1 MSATPD
7 DCVHLS
13 IDIVREIHAEVI
25 KQFGGA
31 NGVRDENLLA
41 SAVLTP
47 QSSFGGKS
55 PYADI
60 VEIAA
65 AYLFYICKN
74 HPFLDGNKRT
84 AMMAAIVFLRLNGM
98 EPLPDSQQWERLVLD
113 VASSKIT
120 RDETTRR
127 LRKLRNRTRRDR
139 ESRGLTA
146 MQLGSWRKR
155 GDVRVIKSRSR

>member
-13 IDIVREIHAEVI
+13 INIVREIHTEAI
-25 KQFGGA
+25 KQFGGLKR
-31 NGVRDENLLA
+31 VRDENLLA

-47 QSSFGGKS
+47 QSRFGGKS

-60 VEIAA
+60 VEVAA

-84 AMMAAIVFLRLNGM
+84 AMMAGIVFLRLNGI
-98 EPLPDSQQWERLVLD
+98 ESKADNHQWEKLMLD
-113 VASSKIT
+113 VASGKID
-120 RDETTRR
+120 RDNTTQR
-127 LRKLRNRTRRDR
+127 LRKLITRP
-139 ESRGLTA
+139 
-146 MQLGSWRKR
+146 RKR
-155 GDVRVIKSRSR
+155 

>member
-1 MSATPD
+1 VSATPD
-7 DCVHLS
+7 DCVHLG

-25 KQFGGA
+25 KQFGGL

-60 VEIAA
+60 VEVAA

-84 AMMAAIVFLRLNGM
+84 AMMAAIVFLRLNGI
-98 EPLPDSQQWERLVLD
+98 ESKSDSQHWERLMLD
-113 VASSKIT
+113 VAASKID
-120 RDETTRR
+120 RATTTQR
-127 LRKLRNRTRRDR
+127 LRKL
-139 ESRGLTA
+139 L
-146 MQLGSWRKR
+146 KR
-155 GDVRVIKSRSR
+155 PRMERPGCATWPVTP

>member
-1 MSATPD
+1 MSATPA
-7 DCVHLS
+7 DCIHLS
-13 IDIVREIHAEVI
+13 IDIVREIHAEAI
-25 KQFGGA
+25 KQFGGL

-60 VEIAA
+60 VEVAA

-84 AMMAAIVFLRLNGM
+84 AMVAAIMFLRLNGM
-98 EPLPDSQQWERLVLD
+98 EPLPDSDEWEKLMLN
-113 VASSKIT
+113 VAASKID
-120 RDETTRR
+120 RATTTQR
-127 LRKLRNRTRRDR
+127 LRKLLKRPRNTDR
-139 ESRGLTA
+139 
-146 MQLGSWRKR
+146 
-155 GDVRVIKSRSR
+155 

>member
-1 MSATPD
+1 VSATPD

-13 IDIVREIHAEVI
+13 IEIVREMHAEAI
-25 KQFGGA
+25 KKFGGL

-84 AMMAAIVFLRLNGM
+84 AMMAALVFLRLNGV
-98 EPLPDSQQWERLVLD
+98 EPLPDSGKWEKFVLD
-113 VASSKIT
+113 LAGNKLD
-120 RDETTRR
+120 REATTRQ
-127 LRKLRNRTRRDR
+127 LRKLLKRPRRR
-139 ESRGLTA
+139 R
-146 MQLGSWRKR
+146 
-155 GDVRVIKSRSR
+155 